1 MTGVGA
7 GAGAGAGGHVCTHE
21 LGCREQSISIHLHI
35 TQVAP
40 VHNLAEEMRNTVL
53 VTLMCLGRPMSLVNI
68 KALTKPSFSTTHT
81 STSIHSSMQACVF
94 VVCILHLNV
103 RFNIMF

>member
-1 MTGVGA
+1 MTGV

-40 VHNLAEEMRNTVL
+40 VHNLAEEMRNMVL
-53 VTLMCLGRPMSLVNI
+53 VTLMCLGRPMLLVNI
-68 KALTKPSFSTTHT
+68 KALTSAQAFLQYHSYIY
-81 STSIHSSMQACVF
+81 IHSSMQACVF

-103 RFNIMF
+103 RFNIVF

>member
-1 MTGVGA
+1 MTGV

-68 KALTKPSFSTTHT
+68 KALTSAQAFLQYHSYIY
-81 STSIHSSMQACVF
+81 IHSFIYAS
-94 VVCILHLNV
+94 L
-103 RFNIMF
+103 RFCGLYFTPECQV